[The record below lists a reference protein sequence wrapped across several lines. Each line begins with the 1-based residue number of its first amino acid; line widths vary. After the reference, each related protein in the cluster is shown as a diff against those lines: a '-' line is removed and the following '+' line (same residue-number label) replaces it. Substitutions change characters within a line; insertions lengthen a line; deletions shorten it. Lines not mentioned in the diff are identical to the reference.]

1 MKNKIV
7 INQYSYCN
15 LCYEISIDLP
25 FISDKTTL
33 FTIYNDSKY
42 TSKIRFKTERSND
55 VSLYHIYKDEIYK
68 IVDYI
73 CKKFNSKI
81 DDVSYISF
89 NKSGWFEF
97 VCLDIKDKFEKYIL
111 ENKIPLFVYMCDVK
125 LQNGIVYDIILEKHS
140 SINFLENFRWLM
152 DIIFE
157 NGKIINLRNKI
168 FSKLNSYSFTY
179 NGLQF

>member
-15 LCYEISIDLP
+15 LCYEIAIDLP

-33 FTIYNDSKY
+33 FTINHDGKY
-42 TSKIRFKTERSND
+42 ISKIKFKTERSND
-55 VSLYHIYKDEIYK
+55 EDVYRLYKDEAYI

-73 CKKFNSKI
+73 CKKFNYRI
-81 DDVSYISF
+81 DDFSFISF

-97 VCLDIKDKFEKYIL
+97 KCLDIKDKFEKFIL
-111 ENKIPLFVYMCDVK
+111 KNKIPLFVYMCDVK
-125 LQNGIVYDIILEKHS
+125 LQNGIVYDIILEKYS
-140 SINFLENFRWLM
+140 SINFLDNFRWLM

-168 FSKLNSYSFTY
+168 FSKLNWYSFTY